1 MTERVDQQICIK
13 FCFKLGHSSAE
24 TIPMMKKAFGDDSMS
39 KAQIK
44 LWYRHFKDGRE
55 SAESDRRSGRPS
67 TSRTPENVESIR
79 DAINENRRLTVQEL
93 KKDLGIPRTIISQI
107 LAEDLG
113 KKRVA
118 AKFVPRLLSRQQKE
132 FHAAVAQDLIETAN
146 NDPDF
151 LKTIIR

>member
-79 DAINENRRLTVQEL
+79 DAINENRRLTVLEL
-93 KKDLGIPRTIISQI
+93 EEALGIPWTITKEYYFEVLHQLRDAIRR
-107 LAEDLG
+107 
-113 KKRVA
+113 KRPQLWASV
-118 AKFVPRLLSRQQKE
+118 
-132 FHAAVAQDLIETAN
+132 DW
-146 NDPDF
+146 
-151 LKTIIR
+151 